1 MARAAAVVGTGQT
14 VCEHRREDVNLPEMA
29 REAAIR
35 ALEDAGMTP
44 ADIDA
49 IVVGSASEVFEG
61 INQPEQWIGPA
72 LGAPGAP
79 LMRVQTGSTAGAAA
93 TIAAFYHV
101 ASGLFDVVLAVSYQK
116 LSDGSP
122 KCGLS
127 AHNDPLWDRE
137 FASGDYG
144 LVGLQSRKYMARHEP
159 KVREEHGAMVAVK
172 NRKNALK
179 NPYAQLREEITID
192 DVMRSAPVASPIKL
206 LDCGPSSSD
215 GAAAMVIAE
224 ERRAK
229 KMTSRPAWFA
239 GVGTCSESPYAPHVD
254 IAYPESCVRAAQLA
268 YQMAWVYDPV
278 RELDLA
284 EVHDA
289 FSFQEL
295 IWTEALGLCNPGEGG
310 KMVES
315 GITAMGGE
323 FPINPSGGVLS
334 SNPVGAAAMVRQ
346 LEAALQVMGKAGPH
360 QVPGVNKTLAH
371 SWGGAIQFSTVTIF
385 SSKL

>member
-1 MARAAAVVGTGQT
+1 LTRAAAVVGTGQT
-14 VCEHRREDVNLPEMA
+14 ECVSRREDVNLPEMA
-29 REAAIR
+29 REAATR
-35 ALEDAGMTP
+35 ALEDAGITP
-44 ADIDA
+44 ADVDA
-49 IVVGSASEVFEG
+49 VVLGSASELFEG
-61 INQPEQWIGPA
+61 INQPELWVGPA
-72 LGAPGAP
+72 VGAPDKP
-79 LMRVQTGSTAGAAA
+79 IMRVQTGSTAGAAA

-101 ASGLFDVVLAVSYQK
+101 ACGLFDVVLAVSYQK

-122 KCGLS
+122 RYALS
-127 AHNDPLWDRE
+127 VHNDPLWDRE
-137 FASGDYG
+137 FASDGYE
-144 LVGLQSRKYMARHEP
+144 LVGLQSRKYMARHSP
-159 KVREEHGAMVAVK
+159 KVEEEHGAMVAVK
-172 NRKNALK
+172 NRKNALR

-192 DVMRSAPVASPIKL
+192 DVMRSEPVASPVKL
-206 LDCGPSSSD
+206 LDCGPMSSD

-229 KMTSRPAWFA
+229 KMTAKPAWFA
-239 GVGTCSESPYAPHVD
+239 GVGTCSESPFAPHVD

-315 GITAMGGE
+315 GVTAMGGE

-334 SNPVGAAAMVRQ
+334 SNPIGAAAMVRQ
-346 LEAALQVMGKAGPH
+346 LEAALQVMGKAGTH
-360 QVPGVNKTLAH
+360 QVPGVKKALAH